1 MLKNI
6 LKVLFGN
13 IFSKLYPFLVLNL
26 IGIYISTNAVGVYA
40 FYITI
45 TTVSIAFIT
54 GGIVPI
60 LVRYLAVES
69 EDETIPKIQ
78 ILDISIGLA
87 IMLTFLVSVIL
98 ILFKGILLDIETKD
112 MNFFVISIILTIIGL
127 VMSTL
132 TKSAMIGLKDYNKL
146 VILDVFLTIMS
157 MLGLVFT
164 YIISEFNNLKY
175 FLQLSTI
182 LALLNGFLSLIY
194 YLYIRN
200 IYYLPYEIKNSTI
213 KRLFYFG
220 WPALLSALMFSPVLL
235 LGKFLLESNQGLDAV
250 GKFELVFQW
259 ATMLLIVTGVIS
271 NLALPDMASLI
282 NCKAKMYKVYRK
294 YIKINLS
301 ISFIMGLIIFVFYY
315 LNKVGWIGIFPAAK
329 EISYFQL
336 ILVLITAL
344 LISIW
349 SIQTK
354 ICAVFEQQ
362 LMVTKINS
370 IWIIICILL
379 MSLIIPRYGVDG
391 MIVSIVISWIVLVG
405 TFFVWNK
412 RFL

>member
-6 LKVLFGN
+6 LKVLLGN
-13 IFSKLYPFLVLNL
+13 VFSKLYPFLVLNL
-26 IGIYISTNAVGVYA
+26 IGIYISTSAVGIYA

-54 GGIVPI
+54 GGIAPI
-60 LVRYLAVES
+60 LVRYLAVVS
-69 EDETIPKIQ
+69 ENEGIPKIQ
-78 ILDISIGLA
+78 ILDVCIGLA
-87 IMLTFLVSVIL
+87 VILTFLVSVIL
-98 ILFKGILLDIETKD
+98 LVFRRNILNIEVEDI
-112 MNFFVISIILTIIGL
+112 NYFVILTILTIIGL

-146 VILDVFLTIMS
+146 VGLDFLVTIIS
-157 MLGLVFT
+157 MLGLIFT
-164 YIISEFNNLKY
+164 YIMSEFNNLKY

-182 LALLNGFLSLIY
+182 LALLSGLLSLIY
-194 YLYIRN
+194 YFSIRK
-200 IYYLPYEIKNSTI
+200 IYYLPYEIRKSTI
-213 KRLFYFG
+213 KRLFDFG

-235 LGKFLLESNQGLDAV
+235 LGKFLLERNQGLGAV
-250 GKFELVFQW
+250 GQFELVFQW

-282 NCKAKMYKVYRK
+282 NNKAKMYDLYRK
-294 YIKINLS
+294 YIKINLN
-301 ISFIMGLIIFVFYY
+301 ISFIIGFLILVFYY
-315 LNKVGWIGIFPAAK
+315 LNKVGWISLFPAAK

-336 ILVLITAL
+336 ILVLLTAL

-370 IWIIICILL
+370 IWIVTCILL
-379 MSLIIPRYGVDG
+379 MILIIPRFGVDG
-391 MIVSIVISWIVLVG
+391 MILSIVISWSVLVLV
-405 TFFVWNK
+405 FNVWNR

>member
-26 IGIYISTNAVGVYA
+26 IGIYIGTSAVGIYA

-54 GGIVPI
+54 GGIAPI
-60 LVRYLAVES
+60 LVRYLAVVS
-69 EDETIPKIQ
+69 ENEGISKIQ
-78 ILDISIGLA
+78 ILDVCIGLA
-87 IMLTFLVSVIL
+87 MILTFLVSVIL
-98 ILFKGILLDIETKD
+98 LFFRRNIFNVEVEDID
-112 MNFFVISIILTIIGL
+112 YFIILTIVTIIGL

-132 TKSAMIGLKDYNKL
+132 TKSAMMGLKDYNKL
-146 VILDVFLTIMS
+146 VGLDFFVTIVS
-157 MLGLVFT
+157 MLGLIFI

-175 FLQLSTI
+175 FLKLSTV
-182 LALLNGFLSLIY
+182 LALLNGFFSLIY
-194 YLYIRN
+194 YLRIRK
-200 IYYLPYEIKNSTI
+200 IYYFPYEIKNSTI
-213 KRLFYFG
+213 KRLFNFG

-271 NLALPDMASLI
+271 NLALPDMATLI
-282 NCKAKMYKVYRK
+282 NHKDKMYEVYKK

-301 ISFIMGLIIFVFYY
+301 VSIIMGLIILVFYY
-315 LNKVGWIGIFPAAK
+315 LNKVGWIGIFPAAQ

-370 IWIIICILL
+370 IWILICILL
-379 MSLIIPRYGVDG
+379 MSLIVPKYGVDG
-391 MIVSIVISWIVLVG
+391 MIFSIAISWIVLVG
-405 TFFVWNK
+405 AFFVWNK